1 MANSW
6 DNVVGTDAYNK
17 NLERIEGIANSTEHQ
32 LNPDEERVKK
42 VIGLMTM
49 NFNEFGEYF
58 CPCKQNHPLDP
69 DKDVSCPCSELKDE
83 VTKDGHCFCK
93 LFHRKSKEVK

>member
-6 DNVVGTDAYNK
+6 DNVIGTDAYNK
-17 NLERIEGIANSTEHQ
+17 NLERIEGIANSNEHQ

-49 NFNEFGEYF
+49 NFNEFGKYY
-58 CPCKQNHPLDP
+58 CPCKQSHPLDP
-69 DKDVSCPCSELKDE
+69 DKDLSCPCSEVKDE

-93 LFHRKSKEVK
+93 LFHRKNKEVK